1 MALMNDVN
9 NGRSRFFVMATSMHI
24 RFRRHDNVDSI
35 DDVNSNYYIF
45 AVSMQQCRRQILTF
59 LD

>member
-9 NGRSRFFVMATSMHI
+9 NDRSRFFVMATSMHI
-24 RFRRHDNVDSI
+24 CFRRHNNVDSI

-45 AVSMQQCRRQILTF
+45 AEQCHRQILTF